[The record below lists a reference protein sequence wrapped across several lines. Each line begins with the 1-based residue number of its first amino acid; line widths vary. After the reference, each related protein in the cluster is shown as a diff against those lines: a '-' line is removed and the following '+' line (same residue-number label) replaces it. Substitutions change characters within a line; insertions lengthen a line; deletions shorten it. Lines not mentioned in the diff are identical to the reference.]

1 MWQSLSN
8 FVSGDSRTL
17 QALIGVVALL
27 VVVGVL
33 YGLYRLIFAHRLRA
47 PGASRNRAPRLGVV
61 DVFSLDAQRQLVI
74 VRRDNVEH
82 LLMIG
87 GPNDLVIEPQI
98 QRNGAARDAVKTAPP
113 ADPIAEPPAR
123 PSAPPVAAA
132 TPPRRA
138 AMRAAEPAPPPVI
151 VPPAEATSLAPEILP
166 PLAPEP
172 PRASEPPRTSEPPR
186 ARPLPTPRQETV
198 RPIPE
203 AAKPV
208 PEVAKPV
215 PEAAKVVPEAV
226 KPVPESVRPVPEAVR
241 PVEPPEPR
249 PAELAS
255 PRRSPPPPAPRPAAP
270 AARPNLPSPIT
281 PLRPRNIEP
290 PSLEVSKPTA
300 VVEASKAPQVVIVP
314 PPAQVAAPLVT
325 PPPPLATPEKPRGRT
340 EETFYDLES
349 LEAEMAR
356 LLGRDG

>member
-17 QALIGVVALL
+17 QALIGVVALI

-74 VRRDNVEH
+74 VRRDNIEH

-98 QRNGAARDAVKTAPP
+98 QRNGAAREAAKTAPP
-113 ADPIAEPPAR
+113 AEPMAEPPAR
-123 PSAPPVAAA
+123 PAAPPLAAA
-132 TPPRRA
+132 APRRA

-151 VPPAEATSLAPEILP
+151 VEPAEATSLAPEIP
-166 PLAPEP
+166 PAPAPE
-172 PRASEPPRTSEPPR
+172 APR
-186 ARPLPTPRQETV
+186 ARPLPTPRSEV
-198 RPIPE
+198 AKPVPE
-203 AAKPV
+203 VAKPV

-215 PEAAKVVPEAV
+215 PEAAKPVPEVARPVPEAA
-226 KPVPESVRPVPEAVR
+226 RPVPEAVR

-249 PAELAS
+249 SAVDLAP
-255 PRRSPPPPAPRPAAP
+255 PRRPPTPPRPVAP
-270 AARPNLPSPIT
+270 ALRPNLPAPIT
-281 PLRPRNIEP
+281 PLRPRNVEP
-290 PSLEVSKPTA
+290 PPLEVSKPTA

-314 PPAQVAAPLVT
+314 PPAQVAAPMVT
-325 PPPPLATPEKPRGRT
+325 PPPPLATPEKPRGRA